1 MGLSLMGLT
10 FHKAYMGLRW
20 FYTPIYGRGAM
31 GLLLDWGGGFKS
43 QGVELTRDYT
53 PVLNYI
59 NTDNRL
65 QLEGETN
72 WTWTMRF

>member
-1 MGLSLMGLT
+1 
-10 FHKAYMGLRW
+10 
-20 FYTPIYGRGAM
+20 M